1 MPPPPYEKHDKA
13 GCGYMK
19 RMKRGTALILAGLLL
34 ASLLTTALVA
44 AGKNWVTTELGAL
57 SQYYETGNSADP
69 GYISTV
75 KGDSGGTS
83 YGIYMFVE
91 KTVSNFMDWL
101 RAQPDGT
108 TYRAMGDILYNAYAL
123 NSKGEYYPGFGSNFR
138 NTWQTVAANNRAEFA
153 QAQTDFWKANCYTVL
168 VNNISTLFPGFNID
182 DYSIALKNVFWSRS
196 VHHGTGVISGANSSD
211 GMSGA
216 TGVIYRAFTNRLGG
230 FKMQSEAELI
240 QAIYAE
246 CSKLEPKY
254 ADMQNLTASKYGIKN
269 SSMAYFN
276 ANSGGVQTA
285 VYSRLHVNE
294 PADALVMRYS
304 NTNAPVAEGKYLLL
318 DNGDQNRAM
327 QVTANSAAS
336 VERAS
341 GTVLTLTFYQNGQY
355 TLTASDGT
363 RLTDENGTVKL
374 TAPTAGK
381 SQFWTVEN
389 GGKLKNCASGKLLS
403 NDPATGSTYTVA
415 ADTAV
420 ITTWYLSPVSGAEG
434 WTTVGLFYPG
444 CADSDGLGGTVTHNL
459 TQGNSSFPLRGI
471 ISHPS
476 GVKSVVVSVSN
487 AFTVS
492 AGCSNTWFDLWALD
506 EAAAFS
512 KLSQGTYTLT
522 IKATNGAGETVTLV
536 SSPLT
541 VGAPDTTSTGGRNDT
556 YTVTFVNGSETVTRT
571 YKLGETYGE
580 LPAVTAEGFKG
591 WFLSDGTEITANSIV
606 AAENHTVTAQYGD
619 LHTVT
624 FLVDGATLSTGKLAE
639 GSLITAPA
647 TPIKPADSSYIYSF
661 AGWQDA
667 SGAYFAPGAT
677 FMGSS
682 DITYNAV
689 FSKTANSGGGGGT
702 GGGGGGGG
710 GGGSVPEPSGSY
722 LTGIAPRTSVD
733 TLIASGYTV
742 YSGSTQ
748 VTSGIVGTGMTATNG
763 AASVT
768 IVVTGDVSGDGKITI
783 TDVVKLQSSVTGA
796 NRLSGAYA
804 AAADINGDGKVTIT
818 DVVQAAQI
826 TVGQRT
832 IN

>member
-1 MPPPPYEKHDKA
+1 
-13 GCGYMK
+13 MK

-420 ITTWYLSPVSGAEG
+420 ITTWYLSPVSGAGG

-536 SSPLT
+536 SSPMT

-702 GGGGGGGG
+702 GGSGGGGGG
-710 GGGSVPEPSGSY
+710 TGGGSVPQPSGSY

-733 TLIASGYTV
+733 TLIAGGYTV
-742 YSGSTQ
+742 YSGGTQ
-748 VTSGIVGTGMTATNG
+748 VTSGIVGTGMTAANG

>member
-1 MPPPPYEKHDKA
+1 
-13 GCGYMK
+13 MK

-374 TAPTAGK
+374 TAPAAGK

-420 ITTWYLSPVSGAEG
+420 ITTWYLSPVSGAGG

-689 FSKTANSGGGGGT
+689 FSKTADGGGGGGTGGGGGGT
-702 GGGGGGGG
+702 GGGGGGG
-710 GGGSVPEPSGSY
+710 SVPQPSGSY

-733 TLIASGYTV
+733 TLIAGGYTV

-748 VTSGIVGTGMTATNG
+748 VTSGIVGTGMTAANG

>member
-1 MPPPPYEKHDKA
+1 
-13 GCGYMK
+13 MK

-138 NTWQTVAANNRAEFA
+138 NTWQTVAASNRAEFA

-240 QAIYAE
+240 AAIYAE

-336 VERAS
+336 VEKAS

-374 TAPTAGK
+374 TAPAGSVDADVASLK
-381 SQFWTVEN
+381 LTV
-389 GGKLKNCASGKLLS
+389 
-403 NDPATGSTYTVA
+403 
-415 ADTAV
+415 DT
-420 ITTWYLSPVSGAEG
+420 
-434 WTTVGLFYPG
+434 
-444 CADSDGLGGTVTHNL
+444 
-459 TQGNSSFPLRGI
+459 
-471 ISHPS
+471 
-476 GVKSVVVSVSN
+476 
-487 AFTVS
+487 
-492 AGCSNTWFDLWALD
+492 
-506 EAAAFS
+506 
-512 KLSQGTYTLT
+512 
-522 IKATNGAGETVTLV
+522 V
-536 SSPLT
+536 SSPAGIT
-541 VGAPDTTSTGGRNDT
+541 VSDSQNSQTFEVKLVDQEGEKVEATGGLF
-556 YTVTFVNGSETVTRT
+556 TVEMN
-571 YKLGETYGE
+571 
-580 LPAVTAEGFKG
+580 
-591 WFLSDGTEITANSIV
+591 
-606 AAENHTVTAQYGD
+606 
-619 LHTVT
+619 
-624 FLVDGATLSTGKLAE
+624 
-639 GSLITAPA
+639 
-647 TPIKPADSSYIYSF
+647 
-661 AGWQDA
+661 
-667 SGAYFAPGAT
+667 
-677 FMGSS
+677 
-682 DITYNAV
+682 
-689 FSKTANSGGGGGT
+689 
-702 GGGGGGGG
+702 
-710 GGGSVPEPSGSY
+710 
-722 LTGIAPRTSVD
+722 
-733 TLIASGYTV
+733 
-742 YSGSTQ
+742 
-748 VTSGIVGTGMTATNG
+748 VGTGRTWLKLYHDGVLMTDDGTTLTDRIYSNG
-763 AASVT
+763 RIIPV
-768 IVVTGDVSGDGKITI
+768 
-783 TDVVKLQSSVTGA
+783 
-796 NRLSGAYA
+796 
-804 AAADINGDGKVTIT
+804 
-818 DVVQAAQI
+818 
-826 TVGQRT
+826 
-832 IN
+832 

>member
-1 MPPPPYEKHDKA
+1 
-13 GCGYMK
+13 MK

-336 VERAS
+336 VERAG

-420 ITTWYLSPVSGAEG
+420 ITTWYLSPVSGAGG

-624 FLVDGATLSTGKLAE
+624 FLVDSATLSTGKLAE

-689 FSKTANSGGGGGT
+689 FTKTANSGGGGGT
-702 GGGGGGGG
+702 GGGGS
-710 GGGSVPEPSGSY
+710 GGSVPQPSGSY

-733 TLIASGYTV
+733 TLIAGGYTV
-742 YSGSTQ
+742 YSGGTQ
-748 VTSGIVGTGMTATNG
+748 VTSGIVGTGMTAANG

>member
-1 MPPPPYEKHDKA
+1 
-13 GCGYMK
+13 MK

-336 VERAS
+336 VERAG

-374 TAPTAGK
+374 TAPTASK

-420 ITTWYLSPVSGAEG
+420 ITTWYLSPVSGAGG

-580 LPAVTAEGFKG
+580 LPAVTTEGFKG

-689 FSKTANSGGGGGT
+689 FTKTANSGGGGGT
-702 GGGGGGGG
+702 GGGGGGTGGGG
-710 GGGSVPEPSGSY
+710 GGGSVPQPSGSY

-733 TLIASGYTV
+733 TLIAGGYTV

-748 VTSGIVGTGMTATNG
+748 VTSGIVGTGMTAANG

>member
-1 MPPPPYEKHDKA
+1 
-13 GCGYMK
+13 MK

-57 SQYYETGNSADP
+57 SQYYETGNNADP

-91 KTVSNFMDWL
+91 KTVSNFMAWL
-101 RAQPDGT
+101 QAQPNGT

-374 TAPTAGK
+374 TAPTASK

-420 ITTWYLSPVSGAEG
+420 ITTWYLSPVSGAGG

-667 SGAYFAPGAT
+667 GGAYFAPGAT

-689 FSKTANSGGGGGT
+689 FSKTANSGGGGGGGGT
-702 GGGGGGGG
+702 GGGGS
-710 GGGSVPEPSGSY
+710 GGSVPQPSGSY

-733 TLIASGYTV
+733 TLIAGGYTV
-742 YSGSTQ
+742 YSGGTQ
-748 VTSGIVGTGMTATNG
+748 VTSGIVGTGMTAANG

>member
-1 MPPPPYEKHDKA
+1 
-13 GCGYMK
+13 MK

-269 SSMAYFN
+269 NSMAYFN

-420 ITTWYLSPVSGAEG
+420 ITTWYLSPVSGAGG

-702 GGGGGGGG
+702 GGGGTG
-710 GGGSVPEPSGSY
+710 GGGSGGSVPQPSGSY

-733 TLIASGYTV
+733 TLIAGGYTV
-742 YSGSTQ
+742 YSGGTQ
-748 VTSGIVGTGMTATNG
+748 VTSGIVGTGMTAANG